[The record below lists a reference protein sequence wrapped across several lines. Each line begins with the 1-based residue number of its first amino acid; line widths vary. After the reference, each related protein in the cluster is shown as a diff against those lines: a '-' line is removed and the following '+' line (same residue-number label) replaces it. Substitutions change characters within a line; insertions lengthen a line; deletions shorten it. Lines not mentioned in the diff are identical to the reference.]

1 MAYFGRSDPLSV
13 SQPIAGKASRKTGC
27 NALKRKA
34 KRREGEQPVAQPV
47 SRAPVT
53 LPKLMFLERAKN
65 EV

>member
-13 SQPIAGKASRKTGC
+13 SQPIAGKASRKAGRS
-27 NALKRKA
+27 APKRKA
-34 KRREGEQPVAQPV
+34 KRREGEQPVVQPV

-53 LPKLMFLERAKN
+53 LPKLMFLERAKS